1 MIRNGTTTTQV
12 AAPSSA
18 NPQKAQSLHK
28 SRPPPSK
35 FQKGKMLNSVIT
47 PTQRAQKDAAQNN
60 LQNNLPEIEISYDE
74 NYEDDDPK
82 KLMEQHYK
90 DYDNFF

>member
-1 MIRNGTTTTQV
+1 M
-12 AAPSSA
+12 
-18 NPQKAQSLHK
+18 LH
-28 SRPPPSK
+28 
-35 FQKGKMLNSVIT
+35 SVIT
-47 PTQRAQKDAAQNN
+47 PTQRAKKDPAQNN

-82 KLMEQHYK
+82 NLMEQHYK